1 MRRISPQQFKDASP
15 QQFKDA
21 FLQADS
27 TFQSEIFDC
36 WGNWPERT
44 HIMLKTVS
52 PAIAQI
58 LNVNVYPG
66 DYYTLDSIYY
76 TERDTEHFPETS
88 YHAKN
93 ICVALEHENNITRS
107 VEEMNKLQLFNTPLK
122 VLITYNPHASERA
135 AQLARYTKILENA
148 DVFGDFATLRRQMVI
163 FGDKQE
169 AKVHWQFYVY
179 ETTGFQEMRNA

>member
-1 MRRISPQQFKDASP
+1 MIHISP

-21 FLQADS
+21 FLQAAF
-27 TFQSEIFDC
+27 TFQSDIFERWDAL
-36 WGNWPERT
+36 PERT
-44 HIMLKTVS
+44 DMMLKTVS

-58 LNVNVYPG
+58 LNVQVYPG

-93 ICVALEHENNITRS
+93 ICVALEHENNITKS

-135 AQLARYTKILENA
+135 DQLARYTKILRDA
-148 DVFGDFATLRRQMVI
+148 DVFGDFATHRRQMVV

-179 ETTGFQEMRNA
+179 ETTGFQEIRNT